1 MSGVMDAILDSTE
14 LCILS
19 MQEKCYHCGTEC
31 DSSISIADKCFCC
44 DGCKMVYQL
53 LDENGMCQY
62 YDLTNMPGLTAKG
75 IFTSDKYN
83 YLDNQAIR
91 DQLIQFKQ
99 GDQAHVVFY
108 LPQIHC
114 VSCVWLLEHLHKI
127 NPGIIQSQT
136 NFEKK
141 EIKIVYQPSLITLKQ
156 VVQLLAFVGY
166 EPMINLGGNDWQK
179 KKKVNR
185 KQLYKIGI
193 AGFCF
198 SNIMM
203 LSFPEYLSDQV
214 ADLGSLRPF
223 FIYLNLILSLPVLFY
238 SASEFFFSAYTGLR
252 QKWLN
257 IDAPIALAIL
267 VTFGRSLYEILTQ
280 TGAGYL
286 DSMSGIVFFM
296 LIGRWFQDKSYD
308 SFAFDRDYTSFF
320 PLGVTLLK
328 EGKEVNLSLNEIVK
342 GDVLLVRTGEM
353 IPADAILKEGVA
365 LVDYSFVSGE
375 NAPIAFDIGALLYA
389 GGVQKGRAIQVEV
402 MKPVG
407 HSYITELWNSPL
419 LQQTKNTK
427 QSFVHPWSQYFTYV
441 LFSIALFSGLYWW
454 YVDTSK
460 ILPAVSSVL
469 IVACPCSLLLTVTF
483 TYGNVLRWL
492 GKSKL
497 YCKNATVIETFDQID
512 TIVFDK
518 TGTLTNHDATTMVYI
533 GVALSSQ
540 EQSMIR
546 SVTRESLHP
555 LSQMIYQM
563 LSEAAIPL
571 VQVDQ
576 IQNNIAKGIIAS
588 SQGHTL
594 LIGSVKLLLEE
605 GVPVNSD
612 YDQSL
617 VCIAI
622 DGVFRGF
629 YKVNHAYRQGI
640 SEMIQSLH
648 AKGYAIH
655 LLSGDHPNEGQKLKL
670 QLGANIPMLFEQS
683 PADKLNYI
691 QQLQNHGRTVMMVG
705 DGLNDAGALQK
716 SNIGVAVTDKSHLF
730 TPASDAILEGHQ
742 VASLFHLIHYA
753 KKAKTI
759 ITLIFGLSIVYN
771 LVGMYFAT
779 QALLSPMVAAILMPI
794 SSISIVA
801 LAALLS
807 YYYSKSIRD

>member
-1 MSGVMDAILDSTE
+1 
-14 LCILS
+14 

-31 DSSISIADKCFCC
+31 DTAIQIEAKYFCC
-44 DGCKMVYQL
+44 DGCKLVFQL

-75 IFTSDKYN
+75 IFTSEKFN
-83 YLDNQAIR
+83 YLDNQAIQ

-141 EIKIVYQPSLITLKQ
+141 EVKIIFQPSLISLKQ
-156 VVQLLAFVGY
+156 VVQLLSFVGY
-166 EPMINLGGNDWQK
+166 EPMIHLGGNDWQK

-214 ADLGSLRPF
+214 LDLGSLRPF
-223 FIYLNLILSLPVLFY
+223 FIYLNLILSLPVLLY
-238 SASEFFFSAYTGLR
+238 SASDFFVSAYTGLR
-252 QKWLN
+252 QRWLN
-257 IDAPIALAIL
+257 IDAPIALAIS
-267 VTFGRSLYEILTQ
+267 VTFGRSVYEIFTQ
-280 TGAGYL
+280 SGAGYL

-308 SFAFDRDYTSFF
+308 SFAFDRDYKAFF
-320 PLGVTLLK
+320 PLGVTVLK
-328 EGKEVNLSLNEIVK
+328 SGKEFNQSLNEIVK
-342 GDVLLVRTGEM
+342 GDLLLVRIGEM
-353 IPADAILKEGVA
+353 IPADATLKEGVA
-365 LVDYSFVSGE
+365 LLDYSFVSGE
-375 NAPIAFDIGALLYA
+375 NAPIAFEVGALLYA
-389 GGVQKGRAIQVEV
+389 GGVQKGRAIHVEV
-402 MKPVG
+402 VKPVG

-419 LQQTKNTK
+419 LKQSKNATT
-427 QSFVHPWSQYFTYV
+427 SFVHPWSQYFTYV
-441 LFSIALFSGLYWW
+441 LFSIAFFAGIYWW
-454 YVDTSK
+454 IVDTSK

-492 GKSKL
+492 GKAKM
-497 YCKNATVIETFDQID
+497 YCKNASVVEAIEKID

-518 TGTLTNHDATTMVYI
+518 TGTLTNHAATKMVYI
-533 GVALSSQ
+533 GVELTTI

-555 LSQMIYQM
+555 LSQMIYQ
-563 LSEAAIPL
+563 LLTEAKVEL

-576 IQNNIAKGIIAS
+576 IQNSIAKGTIAQT
-588 SQGHTL
+588 QGHTI
-594 LIGSVKLLLEE
+594 LIGAVKLLIAE
-605 GVPVNSD
+605 GVAVNDD
-612 YDQSL
+612 YGQSV

-622 DGVFRGF
+622 DGLFKGL
-629 YKVNHAYRQGI
+629 YKVNHAYREGMSVMVNQLR
-640 SEMIQSLH
+640 S
-648 AKGYAIH
+648 KGYEVH
-655 LLSGDHPNEGQKLKL
+655 LLSGDHPTEGQKLKL
-670 QLGANIPMLFEQS
+670 QLGAEIPMLFDQS
-683 PADKLNYI
+683 PTDKLNYI
-691 QQLQNHGRTVMMVG
+691 QALQDLGKSVMMVG

-716 SNIGVAVTDKSHLF
+716 SDVGVAVTDQTHLF
-730 TPASDAILEGHQ
+730 TPASDAILEGPQ
-742 VASLFHLIHYA
+742 VTQLFHLIQYA
-753 KKAKTI
+753 KKAKWI
-759 ITLIFGLSIVYN
+759 ITLIFCLSILYN

-779 QALLSPMVAAILMPI
+779 QAMLSPMVAAILMPI

-801 LAALLS
+801 LSAMLS
-807 YYYSKSIRD
+807 YVYAKSIQG

>member
-1 MSGVMDAILDSTE
+1 MYSYAGQNFAHY
-14 LCILS
+14 
-19 MQEKCYHCGTEC
+19 MQEKCYHCGTIC
-31 DSSISIADKCFCC
+31 DTSISIEKKYFCC
-44 DGCKMVYQL
+44 DGCKMVFQL

-62 YDLTNMPGLTAKG
+62 YDLTNMPGLSAKG
-75 IFTSDKYN
+75 DFTSDKFN
-83 YLDNQAIR
+83 YLDNQAIQ

-108 LPQIHC
+108 LPQMHC
-114 VSCVWLLEHLHKI
+114 VSCVWLLENLHKI

-141 EIKIVYQPSLITLKQ
+141 EVKIIFQPSLISLKQ

-166 EPMINLGGNDWQK
+166 EPIIHLGGNNWQQ

-214 ADLGSLRPF
+214 ADLGNLRPL
-223 FIYLNLILSLPVLFY
+223 FIYLNLFLSLPVLLY
-238 SASEFFFSAYTGLR
+238 SASDFFVSAYTGLR

-257 IDAPIALAIL
+257 IDAPIALAIT
-267 VTFGRSLYEILTQ
+267 VTFGRSVYEIITQ

-320 PLGVTLLK
+320 PLGVTVIK
-328 EGKEVNLSLNEIVK
+328 DGKEVNQSLNDIVK
-342 GDVLLVRTGEM
+342 GDILFVRAGEM
-353 IPADAILKEGVA
+353 IPADALLIEGVA

-375 NAPIAFDIGALLYA
+375 NAPILFEVGASLYA
-389 GGVQKGRAIQVEV
+389 GGVQKGMSIMVEV
-402 MKPVG
+402 LKPVS

-419 LQQTKNTK
+419 LKQVKNAK
-427 QSFVHPWSQYFTYV
+427 KSFVHPWSQYFTYT
-441 LFSIALFSGLYWW
+441 LFSIAFFTGIYWW
-454 YVDTSK
+454 LMDTSK
-460 ILPAVSSVL
+460 ILSAVSAVL

-492 GKSKL
+492 GKAKL
-497 YCKNATVIETFDQID
+497 YCKNASVVEAIEKID

-518 TGTLTNHDATTMVYI
+518 TGTLTNHASTKMVYI
-533 GVALSSQ
+533 GVDLTPK
-540 EQSMIR
+540 EQSLIR

-555 LSQMIYQM
+555 LSQMIYQIS
-563 LSEAAIPL
+563 SETNAAL
-571 VQVDQ
+571 VKVDQ
-576 IQNNIAKGIIAS
+576 IQNSIAKGIIAS
-588 SQGHTL
+588 AEGHTII
-594 LIGSVKLLLEE
+594 IGAVKLLIAE
-605 GVPVNSD
+605 GVAVNAD
-612 YDQSL
+612 YDQSV

-622 DGVFRGF
+622 DGLFKGL
-629 YKVNHAYRQGI
+629 YKISHAYREGMSAMVHQL
-640 SEMIQSLH
+640 SS
-648 AKGYAIH
+648 KGYEVHI
-655 LLSGDHPNEGQKLKL
+655 LSGDNSIEAQKLKL
-670 QLGANIPMLFEQS
+670 QLGSAIPMFFDQS
-683 PADKLNYI
+683 PSDKLHYI
-691 QQLQNHGRTVMMVG
+691 QSLQNEGKHVMMVG

-716 SNIGVAVTDKSHLF
+716 SDVGIAVTDHTHLF
-730 TPASDAILEGHQ
+730 TPASDAIIEGDQ
-742 VASLFHLIHYA
+742 VTQLFHLIQYA
-753 KKAKTI
+753 KSAKTI
-759 ITLIFGLSIVYN
+759 IVLLFILSIAYN

-801 LAALLS
+801 ISALLS
-807 YYYSKSIRD
+807 YRYAKSILG

>member
-1 MSGVMDAILDSTE
+1 
-14 LCILS
+14 
-19 MQEKCYHCGTEC
+19 MQEKCYHCGIEC
-31 DSSISIADKCFCC
+31 DSSIQIESKYFCC

-62 YDLTNMPGLTAKG
+62 YDLTNMPGLTSKG
-75 IFTSDKYN
+75 IFTSEKYD
-83 YLDNQAIR
+83 YLDNQVIQ

-99 GDQAHVVFY
+99 DDQVHVVFY

-114 VSCVWLLEHLHKI
+114 VSCIWLLENLHKI

-141 EIKIVYQPSLITLKQ
+141 EVKIIFQPSLIRLKE
-156 VVQLLAFVGY
+156 VVQLLSFVGY
-166 EPMINLGGNDWQK
+166 EPMIHLGGNDWQK
-179 KKKVNR
+179 KKKVNK

-214 ADLGSLRPF
+214 VDLGTLRPVF
-223 FIYLNLILSLPVLFY
+223 VYLNLLLSLPVLFY
-238 SASEFFFSAYTGLR
+238 SAADFFKSAYTGLR
-252 QKWLN
+252 QNWLN

-320 PLGVTLLK
+320 PLGVTVLK
-328 EGKEVNLSLNEIVK
+328 DGKEINQSLHEIVK
-342 GDVLLVRTGEM
+342 GDLLLVRPGEM
-353 IPADAILKEGVA
+353 IPADAILKVGIG

-375 NAPIAFDIGALLYA
+375 NAPIAVETGHLLYA
-389 GGVQKGRAIQVEV
+389 GGVQKGRAIHIEV
-402 MKPVG
+402 IKPVG

-419 LQQTKNTK
+419 LQQSKNTK

-441 LFSIALFSGLYWW
+441 LFTIAFLTGIFWW
-454 YVDTSK
+454 QVDTSK
-460 ILPAVSSVL
+460 ILTAVSAVL

-483 TYGNVLRWL
+483 TYGNALRWL
-492 GKSKL
+492 GKAKM
-497 YCKNATVIETFDQID
+497 YCKNASVVEAIEKVNTV
-512 TIVFDK
+512 VFDK
-518 TGTLTNHDATTMVYI
+518 TGTLTNHASTKMVYI
-533 GVALSSQ
+533 GVELTTE
-540 EQSMIR
+540 EQSLIR

-555 LSQMIYQM
+555 LSQMIYQI
-563 LSEAAIPL
+563 LTDAKVALI
-571 VQVDQ
+571 QVDQ
-576 IQNNIAKGIIAS
+576 IQNSVSKGTIAISNGRKLIIGAV
-588 SQGHTL
+588 Q
-594 LIGSVKLLLEE
+594 LLLEE
-605 GVPVNSD
+605 GVAVNSD
-612 YDQSL
+612 YDQSI

-622 DGVFRGF
+622 DGLFRGF
-629 YKVNHAYRQGI
+629 YKVNHAYREGMA
-640 SEMIQSLH
+640 EMVHQLKS
-648 AKGYAIH
+648 KGYEVH
-655 LLSGDHPNEGQKLKL
+655 LLSGDHPTEGQKLKL
-670 QLGANIPMLFEQS
+670 QLGTDIPMHFNQS
-683 PADKLNYI
+683 PIDKLNYI
-691 QQLQNHGRTVMMVG
+691 QTLQDAGRSVMMVG

-716 SNIGVAVTDKSHLF
+716 SDVGIAVTDQTHLF
-730 TPASDAILEGHQ
+730 TPASDAILEG
-742 VASLFHLIHYA
+742 ASVIRLFELIQYA

-759 ITLIFGLSIVYN
+759 IVVIFTLSIFYN
-771 LVGMYFAT
+771 LIGMYFAT

-801 LAALLS
+801 LSAFLTYS
-807 YYYSKSIRD
+807 YARPIRS

>member
-1 MSGVMDAILDSTE
+1 M
-14 LCILS
+14 S
-19 MQEKCYHCGTEC
+19 MQAQCYHCGIEC
-31 DSSISIADKCFCC
+31 DTAIQFEAKYFCC
-44 DGCKMVYQL
+44 DGCKMVFQL

-62 YDLTNMPGLTAKG
+62 YDLTNMPGITAKG
-75 IFTSDKYN
+75 IFTSEKFN
-83 YLDNQAIR
+83 YLDNQTIQ
-91 DQLIQFKQ
+91 DQLILFKQ

-114 VSCVWLLEHLHKI
+114 VSCVWLLENLHKI

-141 EIKIVYQPSLITLKQ
+141 EVKIIFQPSLISLKQ
-156 VVQLLAFVGY
+156 VVQILSFVGY
-166 EPMINLGGNDWQK
+166 EPMIHLGGNDWQK

-214 ADLGSLRPF
+214 ADLGNLRPF
-223 FIYLNLILSLPVLFY
+223 FIYLNLLLSMPVLLY
-238 SASEFFFSAYTGLR
+238 SSSDFFISAYTGLR

-257 IDAPIALAIL
+257 IDAPIALAIT
-267 VTFGRSLYEILTQ
+267 VTFGRSVYEILTQ

-320 PLGVTLLK
+320 PLGVTVLK
-328 EGKEVNLSLNEIVK
+328 EGKEINQSLNEIVN
-342 GDVLLVRTGEM
+342 GDLLLVRTGEM

-375 NAPIAFDIGALLYA
+375 NAPIAFEAGALLYA

-402 MKPVG
+402 LKPVG

-419 LQQTKNTK
+419 LKQSKNAT

-441 LFSIALFSGLYWW
+441 LFSIAFVSGWYWW
-454 YVDTSK
+454 LVDTTK

-492 GKSKL
+492 GKAKL
-497 YCKNATVIETFDQID
+497 YCKNASVVESLAKID

-518 TGTLTNHDATTMVYI
+518 TGTLTNHTATRMEYI
-533 GVALSSQ
+533 GSELSVQ
-540 EQSMIR
+540 VKSMIR

-555 LSQMIYQM
+555 LSQMIYQ
-563 LSEAAIPL
+563 LLTDSKVDL
-571 VQVDQ
+571 VHIDQ
-576 IQNNIAKGIIAS
+576 IQNSIANGTIAEVKGHRI
-588 SQGHTL
+588 
-594 LIGSVKLLLEE
+594 LIGAVKLLLSE
-605 GVPVNSD
+605 GVAVNAD
-612 YDQSL
+612 YDQSV

-622 DGVFRGF
+622 DGLFMGY
-629 YKVNHAYRQGI
+629 YKINHAYREGMADMVHLLR
-640 SEMIQSLH
+640 S
-648 AKGYAIH
+648 KGYDVH
-655 LLSGDHPNEGQKLKL
+655 LLSGDHPSEGQKLKVE
-670 QLGANIPMLFEQS
+670 LGTDIPMLFDQS
-683 PADKLNYI
+683 PMDKLHYI
-691 QQLQNHGRTVMMVG
+691 QALQSNGKVVMMVG

-716 SNIGVAVTDKSHLF
+716 SDTGIAVTDQTHLF
-730 TPASDAILEGHQ
+730 TPASDAIVEGTQ
-742 VASLFHLIHYA
+742 VTKLFQLIQYATKA
-753 KKAKTI
+753 KKI
-759 ITLIFGLSIVYN
+759 ITLIFILSIVYN

-801 LAALLS
+801 LSALLS
-807 YYYSKSIRD
+807 YRYAKPIRG

>member
-1 MSGVMDAILDSTE
+1 
-14 LCILS
+14 
-19 MQEKCYHCGTEC
+19 MQEKCYHCGADC
-31 DSSISIADKCFCC
+31 DTAIQIEEKYFCC
-44 DGCKMVYQL
+44 DGCKTVYQL

-75 IFTSDKYN
+75 IFTSEKFN
-83 YLDNQAIR
+83 YLDNQVIQ
-91 DQLIQFKQ
+91 DQLLQFKQ

-114 VSCVWLLEHLHKI
+114 VSCVWLLENLHKI

-141 EIKIVYQPSLITLKQ
+141 EVKIIFQPSLISLKQ
-156 VVQLLAFVGY
+156 VVQLLSFVGY
-166 EPMINLGGNDWQK
+166 EPMIHLGGNDWQK

-214 ADLGSLRPF
+214 MDLGNLRPF
-223 FIYLNLILSLPVLFY
+223 FIYLNLLLSLPVLFY
-238 SASEFFFSAYTGLR
+238 SASDFFISAYTGLR

-257 IDAPIALAIL
+257 IDAPIALAIT
-267 VTFGRSLYEILTQ
+267 VTFGRSMYEILTQ

-320 PLGVTLLK
+320 PLGVTVLK
-328 EGKEVNLSLNEIVK
+328 AGKEINQSLNEIIK
-342 GDVLLVRTGEM
+342 GDILLVRTGEM

-375 NAPIAFDIGALLYA
+375 NAPIAFEAGALLYA
-389 GGVQKGRAIQVEV
+389 GGIQKGRAIQVEV

-419 LQQTKNTK
+419 LKQSKNAPK
-427 QSFVHPWSQYFTYV
+427 SFVHPWSQYFTYV
-441 LFSIALFSGLYWW
+441 LFTIAFMAGIYWW
-454 YVDTSK
+454 LVDATK
-460 ILPAVSSVL
+460 ILPAVSAVL

-492 GKSKL
+492 GKAKM
-497 YCKNATVIETFDQID
+497 YCKNASVVEAIEKID

-518 TGTLTNHDATTMVYI
+518 TGTLTNHEATKMVYV
-533 GVALSSQ
+533 GVELTSL
-540 EQSMIR
+540 EQSMVR

-555 LSQMIYQM
+555 LSQMIYQ
-563 LSEAAIPL
+563 LLTDAKVEL

-576 IQNNIAKGIIAS
+576 IQNSVAKGTIAQ
-588 SQGHTL
+588 SQGHSIM
-594 LIGSVKLLLEE
+594 IGSVKLLLAE
-605 GVPVNSD
+605 GVEVNAD
-612 YDQSL
+612 YDQSV
-617 VCIAI
+617 VCIAV
-622 DGVFRGF
+622 DGLFRGF
-629 YKVNHAYRQGI
+629 YKVNHAYREGV
-640 SEMIQSLH
+640 STMIKQLRSN
-648 AKGYAIH
+648 GYEVH
-655 LLSGDHPNEGQKLKL
+655 LLSGDHTNEGQKLKL
-670 QLGANIPMLFEQS
+670 QLGHDIPMFFDQS
-683 PADKLNYI
+683 PTDKLNYI
-691 QQLQNHGRTVMMVG
+691 QYLQNAGKSVMMVG

-716 SNIGVAVTDKSHLF
+716 SDVGVAVTDQTHLF
-730 TPASDAILEGHQ
+730 TPASDAILEGPQ
-742 VASLFHLIHYA
+742 VTQLFYLIQYA
-753 KKAKTI
+753 KKAKKI
-759 ITLIFGLSIVYN
+759 ITLIFILSILYN

-801 LAALLS
+801 LSALLS
-807 YYYSKSIRD
+807 YSYAKPIKG

>member
-1 MSGVMDAILDSTE
+1 MHSYAGQNFAHY
-14 LCILS
+14 
-19 MQEKCYHCGTEC
+19 MQEKCYHCGTNC
-31 DSSISIADKCFCC
+31 DTSISIENKYFCC
-44 DGCKMVYQL
+44 DGCKMVFQL

-62 YDLTNMPGLTAKG
+62 YDLTNMPGLSAKG
-75 IFTSDKYN
+75 DFISDKFN
-83 YLDNQAIR
+83 YLDNQAIQ

-108 LPQIHC
+108 LPQMHC
-114 VSCVWLLEHLHKI
+114 VSCVWLLENLRKI

-141 EIKIVYQPSLITLKQ
+141 EVKIIFQPSLISLKQ

-166 EPMINLGGNDWQK
+166 EPIIHLGGNDWQQ

-214 ADLGSLRPF
+214 ADLGNLRPL
-223 FIYLNLILSLPVLFY
+223 FIYLNLFLSLPVLLY
-238 SASEFFFSAYTGLR
+238 SASGFFVSAYTGLR

-257 IDAPIALAIL
+257 IDAPIALAIT
-267 VTFGRSLYEILTQ
+267 VTFGRSLYEIISQ

-320 PLGVTLLK
+320 PLGVTVVK
-328 EGKEVNLSLNEIVK
+328 DGKEVNQSLNDIVK
-342 GDVLLVRTGEM
+342 GDILFVRAGEM
-353 IPADAILKEGVA
+353 IPADAILIEGVA

-375 NAPIAFDIGALLYA
+375 NAPILFEVGASLYA
-389 GGVQKGRAIQVEV
+389 GGVQKGLSIMVEV
-402 MKPVG
+402 LKPVS

-419 LQQTKNTK
+419 LKQVKNTK
-427 QSFVHPWSQYFTYV
+427 KSFVHPWSQYFTYV
-441 LFSIALFSGLYWW
+441 LFSIAFFTGVYWW
-454 YVDTSK
+454 LMDTSK
-460 ILPAVSSVL
+460 ILSAVSAVL

-492 GKSKL
+492 GKAKL
-497 YCKNATVIETFDQID
+497 YCKNASVVEAIDKID

-518 TGTLTNHDATTMVYI
+518 TGTLTNHASTKMVYI
-533 GVALSSQ
+533 GVDLTPH
-540 EQSMIR
+540 EQSLIR

-555 LSQMIYQM
+555 LSQMIYQIS
-563 LSEAAIPL
+563 SETNAAL
-571 VQVDQ
+571 VKVDQ
-576 IQNNIAKGIIAS
+576 IQNSIAKGIIAS
-588 SQGHTL
+588 AEGHAII
-594 LIGSVKLLLEE
+594 IGAVKLLIAE
-605 GVPVNSD
+605 GIAVNAD
-612 YDQSL
+612 YDQSV
-617 VCIAI
+617 VCVAI
-622 DGVFRGF
+622 DGLFKGL
-629 YKVNHAYRQGI
+629 YKISHAYREGM
-640 SEMIQSLH
+640 SEMVHQLSS
-648 AKGYAIH
+648 KGYEVHI
-655 LLSGDHPNEGQKLKL
+655 LSGDNSIEAQKLKL
-670 QLGANIPMLFEQS
+670 ELGSAMPMLFDQS
-683 PADKLNYI
+683 PSDKLNYI
-691 QQLQNHGRTVMMVG
+691 QSLQNEGKHVMMVG

-716 SNIGVAVTDKSHLF
+716 SDVGIAVTDHTHLF
-730 TPASDAILEGHQ
+730 TPASDAIIEGDQ
-742 VASLFHLIHYA
+742 VTQLFHLIQYA
-753 KKAKTI
+753 KSAKTI
-759 ITLIFGLSIVYN
+759 IVLLFILSIAYN

-801 LAALLS
+801 ISALLS
-807 YYYSKSIRD
+807 YRYAKSKLG